1 MSTPVTPA
9 TPAAPAKPLTA
20 IQLIEQE
27 IVGFLKQK
35 EAAIA
40 NVHAI
45 DGAIQGAQSILNKL
59 KVEAAKA
66 EAEAKKLLAEA
77 EAAATKVVDAVENEA
92 KKL

>member
-1 MSTPVTPA
+1 MSTPVTLA
-9 TPAAPAKPLTA
+9 TPAVPAKPLTA

-59 KVEAAKA
+59 KTEVAKA
-66 EAEAKKLLAEA
+66 EALAKEVVADVKVE
-77 EAAATKVVDAVENEA
+77 ATKVVAAVETEL